1 MQKGLDLIY
10 KFLIFAPIFH
20 LKWGIIP
27 EHSIFLYGIMH
38 ISEERKQDII
48 RELCAELN
56 GRIDGGR
63 KNIIV
68 PVCPYCGKK
77 GDKFGVCITDDK
89 LFVTHC
95 FKCGHTTTKFND
107 FLRDIGRMDLSVK
120 ETVELESEPEDL
132 ISFMDEDDEMDE
144 ELNEIEMP
152 KGWKRTFKN
161 KYLKSRGFIMEMYD
175 MFPVGTT
182 RGMNWKY
189 DDYVIFQ
196 IIMNGKCVGF
206 IGRNIQ
212 SKAYI
217 EEHNAHSTFQIRR
230 YLNSTKTDDENAN
243 DFSKLLFNYDSI
255 VRGETETVILCEGIF
270 NVMKLVK
277 EFELYENHQIVPV
290 ATFGKKISQFQ
301 MYQIQKKGVT
311 QVIVAY
317 DMDAK
322 AEISKT
328 MKDLEPYFDV
338 LALQLAVDDENKD
351 IADCSWWELY
361 DSFAYGL
368 LDQVEFNLNE
378 I

>member
-1 MQKGLDLIY
+1 
-10 KFLIFAPIFH
+10 
-20 LKWGIIP
+20 
-27 EHSIFLYGIMH
+27 MH
-38 ISEERKQDII
+38 ISEDRKQDII

-56 GRIDGGR
+56 GRLDGGR

-77 GDKFGVCITDDK
+77 GEKFGIYVGPNEKK
-89 LFVTHC
+89 LFTTHC
-95 FKCGHTTTKFND
+95 FKCGHTTVRFND
-107 FLRDIGRMDLSVK
+107 FLRDIGRMDLAVK
-120 ETVELESEPEDL
+120 EVANLDKENVEL
-132 ISFMDEDDEMDE
+132 ISFMDDDDEMDE
-144 ELNEIEMP
+144 KLNEISMP

-161 KYLKSRGFIMEMYD
+161 RYLKSRGFIMEMYD

-182 RGMNWKY
+182 RGMNWRY

-196 IIMNGKCVGF
+196 IIMDGKCVGF

-212 SKAYI
+212 SKSSI
-217 EEHNAHSTFQIRR
+217 EEHNAHSRFQIRR
-230 YLNSTKTDDENAN
+230 YLNSTKSDDPDAN

-255 VRGETETVILCEGIF
+255 IYGETETVILCEGIF

-277 EFELYENHQIVPV
+277 EFELYDNHMIVPV
-290 ATFGKKISQFQ
+290 ATFGKKISRFQ
-301 MYQIQKKGVT
+301 MYQIQKKGVS

-322 AEISKT
+322 EEISST
-328 MKDLEPYFDV
+328 MSELDKYFDV
-338 LALQLAVDDENKD
+338 LALSLFVDDDSKD
-351 IADCSWWELY
+351 IADCDWWELY

-368 LDQVEFNLNE
+368 RDQVEFNLNE